1 PWFTPSGEIH
11 APAFRWMAEGV
22 LFSIISRPGCP
33 IDEMKR
39 RFAYVLQP
47 RMLLEIVR
55 VLELFQMEKHV
66 FSMSATEN
74 AMERFSRIFNTVLLP
89 AIRKLIRVEDI

>member
-1 PWFTPSGEIH
+1 
-11 APAFRWMAEGV
+11 MAEGV

-55 VLELFQMEKHV
+55 VLELFEMETDV
-66 FSMSATEN
+66 FYVSATEN
-74 AMERFSRIFNTVLLP
+74 AMERFSRIFSAIPLP
-89 AIRKLIRVEDI
+89 AVLKSTRLEDI